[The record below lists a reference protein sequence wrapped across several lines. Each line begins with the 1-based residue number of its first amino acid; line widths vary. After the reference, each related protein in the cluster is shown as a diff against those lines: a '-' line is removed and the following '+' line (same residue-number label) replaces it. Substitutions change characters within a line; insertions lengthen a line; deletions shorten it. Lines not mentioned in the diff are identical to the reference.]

1 MAGDL
6 LLDSSLVVD
15 VFSFNPAAERVVEDA
30 DRLFL
35 PVPALGELHFGVRRS
50 RQPAAA
56 LAQLTT
62 FVALVRVLDCD
73 AETAHLYADVRDE
86 LRAKG
91 RPAPEND
98 MWIAAIARQHG
109 LAVATR
115 DAHFG
120 QIGGLSLVS
129 W

>member
-6 LLDSSLVVD
+6 LLETSLVVD

-50 RQPAAA
+50 RRPGAA
-56 LAQLTT
+56 LAQLTS
-62 FVALVRVLDCD
+62 FIALVRVLDCN
-73 AETAHLYADVRDE
+73 AETARQYADVRDD

-91 RPAPEND
+91 RPVPEND

-109 LAVATR
+109 LTVATR

-120 QIGGLSLVS
+120 EIGGLSLVS

>member
-6 LLDSSLVVD
+6 LLDTSLVVD
-15 VFSFNPAAERVVEDA
+15 VFSSNPAAEQVVEDA

-50 RQPAAA
+50 RRPDAS
-56 LAQLTT
+56 LAQLAS

-73 AETAHLYADVRDE
+73 AETARLYANVRDG

-91 RPAPEND
+91 RPVPEND
-98 MWIAAIARQHG
+98 IWIAAIARQHG
-109 LAVATR
+109 LTVATR

-120 QIGGLSLVS
+120 EISGLTLVS

>member
-6 LLDSSLVVD
+6 LLDTSLVID
-15 VFSFNPAAERVVEDA
+15 VFSEDPAAERVVEDA
-30 DRLFL
+30 DTVFL
-35 PVPALGELHFGVRRS
+35 PVPALGELHFGVRRA
-50 RQPAAA
+50 RDPEAA
-56 LAQLTT
+56 LVQLKE
-62 FVALVRVLDCD
+62 FLALVHVLDCD
-73 AETAHLYADVRDE
+73 PDTARQYADVRDG

-91 RPAPEND
+91 RPIPEND

-109 LAVATR
+109 LTVATR

-120 QIGGLSLVS
+120 EISGLSLVS